1 MGLTARHFE
10 VSRSNIREHRRAES
24 TITDV
29 PAGQVLLRIQHF
41 ALTSNNITYGAFGD
55 VMGYWNFFPTGSD
68 AWGRV
73 PVWGFAEVL
82 VSEVEGIV
90 RGERFYGYL
99 PMSTHLLVTPGLI
112 SAEGFTDVAAHRSAL
127 PSVYNQ
133 YSKVAG
139 PMDQDAEERT
149 AVLRP
154 LFTTSFLIDDF
165 LGMNELFGA
174 TSVIVASA
182 SSKTALALGYMLSAN
197 ERGEVIGLTSA
208 GNAEFVGTVGYYDRA
223 VTYGTVAERLDA
235 SRPTVLV
242 DMGGDA
248 AVLAEVHEFFGDN
261 LRYSC
266 QVGATHWD
274 KVVFG
279 AALPGPAPQMFF
291 APSVVEQ
298 RIADWGADGF
308 RSRLGAAWNSFEA
321 SSATWLHVREHA
333 DFDAIGAVYSA
344 VLEGRMR
351 PNEAHVVLPTADS
364 PL

>member
-1 MGLTARHFE
+1 MTLAVRHFE
-10 VSRSNIREHRRAES
+10 VSRSNIREHRSVEA

-29 PAGQVLLRIQHF
+29 PAGQLLLKIQHF
-41 ALTSNNITYGAFGD
+41 ALTSNNITYGAFGEM
-55 VMGYWNFFPTGSD
+55 MGYWNFFPTDRD

-82 VSEVEGIV
+82 VSEVDGIV

-99 PMSTHLLVTPGLI
+99 PMSTHLLVTPGDVTP
-112 SAEGFTDVAAHRSAL
+112 EGFTDVAAHRLAL
-127 PSVYNQ
+127 SSVYNQ
-133 YSKVAG
+133 YSKVNG
-139 PMDQDAEERT
+139 PMDLDAEERT

-197 ERGEVIGLTSA
+197 ERGDVVGLTSA
-208 GNAEFVGTVGYYDRA
+208 GNAEFVGTVGYYHRA
-223 VTYGTVAERLDA
+223 VTYGTVAEHLDA

-248 AVLAEVHEFFGDN
+248 AVLAEVHEFFGDD
-261 LRYSC
+261 LRHSC

-274 KVVFG
+274 KVTFG
-279 AALPGPAPQMFF
+279 AKLPGPAPQMFF
-291 APSVVEQ
+291 APTVVEQ

-321 SSATWLHVREHA
+321 SAATWLHVREHA
-333 DFDAIGAVYSA
+333 DFEAVGAVYSA

-351 PNEAHVVLPTADS
+351 PNEAHVVLPNGR
-364 PL
+364 